1 MNFVGQTGCLP
12 YIYLPMSFPLL
23 PDFRVRQRD
32 YLIEIIRALTQRL
45 DLESVLARILEAAT
59 EMLAGHAGLV
69 ALRDDAGIFRVAI
82 QYHVTPEFVRHFDSI
97 LRDVPGR
104 GDPAR
109 FAISEIERRL
119 VEVGQKFD
127 LSGTVGLPLQAGE
140 ELVGLL
146 LVFRTFSSPIGNN
159 DRQLMQAFADQAA
172 VAVSN
177 ARLYEQTANERRR
190 LDAILEGSADGI
202 AILEPGHKVLRW
214 NRALARMTYVPAPN
228 AVGQRYDDLI
238 RWMRREPGLDLNDAE
253 AGGWPFTKGEASAS
267 SLYVEGDL
275 ERVDGST
282 IAVGITYA
290 PIVDRDNRL
299 VNIVANFRDITKFRE
314 AEQLKSTFIS
324 IISHE
329 LKTPVSLIKGYAG
342 TLRRDDAK
350 WDAATI
356 QESLAVIEEEADRLT
371 HLIENLLDASRLQAG
386 ALKISMS
393 DVALDE
399 MAAQLAKEYRTQS
412 DKHTF
417 EVDFPGEFPL
427 VHGDDERL
435 RQVLTN
441 LLSNAIKYSPEGGVI
456 RISGRAEPERVVI
469 SVSDAGKGLPP
480 EELTKVFDRFYR
492 ADTMATRKAKGAGLG
507 LYLAKAVVEA
517 HGGEIWAHSKPGQG
531 ATFSFSVPR

>member
-1 MNFVGQTGCLP
+1 M
-12 YIYLPMSFPLL
+12 L

-69 ALRDDAGIFRVAI
+69 ALRDDAGTFRVAI

-146 LVFRTFSSPIGNN
+146 LVFRTFSTSIGNN

-172 VAVSN
+172 VAVAN

-214 NRALARMTYVPAPN
+214 NRALARMTYIPAPN

-238 RWMRREPGLDLNDAE
+238 HWVRREPGLDLNDAE
-253 AGGWPFTKGEASAS
+253 AGGWPFTKGGSSAS

-275 ERVDGST
+275 QREDGSSV
-282 IAVGITYA
+282 AVGITYA
-290 PIVDRDNRL
+290 PIVDRENRL

-324 IISHE
+324 VISHE

-350 WDAATI
+350 WDAATV
-356 QESLAVIEEEADRLT
+356 QDSLAVIEEEADRLT
-371 HLIENLLDASRLQAG
+371 DLIENLLDASRLQAG
-386 ALKISMS
+386 AMKLSQG

-399 MAAQLAKEYRTQS
+399 MAAQLCKEYRTQS

-417 EVDFPGEFPL
+417 EMGFASPFPL
-427 VHGDDERL
+427 VRGDEERL

-456 RISGRAEPERVVI
+456 RITGRTEPERVVI
-469 SVSDAGKGLPP
+469 SVSDEGKGLPP

-492 ADTMATRKAKGAGLG
+492 ADTTATRRAKGAGLG

-517 HGGEIWAHSKPGQG
+517 HGGEIWAHSEPGQG